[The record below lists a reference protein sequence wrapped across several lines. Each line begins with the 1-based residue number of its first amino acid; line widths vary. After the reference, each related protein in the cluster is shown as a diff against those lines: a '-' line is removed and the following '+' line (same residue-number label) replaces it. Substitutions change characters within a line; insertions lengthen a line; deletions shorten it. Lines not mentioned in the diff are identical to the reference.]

1 MKKIRCVFLQLNRIF
16 CASIILIIGNFLLCG
31 YSGTVSTPVILDGTD
46 LGTLVDIEA
55 TYTGEL
61 VATNHLNKD
70 DFAVYGLYT
79 FGGSVKKQKF
89 GPVSSDDFT
98 IDKSVLVP
106 GKNEITVSYKG
117 FTTKVQIECTKRGYI
132 TIIATGLD
140 VDATET
146 DVKQDKDEDL
156 LNKGDNITYAFVKNK
171 IDNASDVIEK
181 KIENEIFTSENKVQ
195 IVSVYDI
202 TLNREA
208 NSNQESVEKL
218 NSPVRLIIPIDKH
231 HQKENRLFFVLKNHD
246 GVIQKLDDLDNDPK
260 TVTIETESFSEYA
273 LLYEDNVKKENIDVN
288 VTSEY
293 RGSTLVG
300 TKLTKD
306 VFQSKA
312 VINTSWEDGTNET
325 VAKQIEVNRIDKD
338 KIEPGKNEVLVTS
351 SYQGKEYQSAVVI
364 YGTSKGDSGSTNNE
378 EEKNPVDRPDK
389 NENKSSVSN
398 DATSH
403 IEINNADQNAMP
415 KQMENNTENRNLNS
429 AQTGD
434 SIAIDIWVFIFI
446 VSTIVCLVAYKKV
459 RKK

>member
-1 MKKIRCVFLQLNRIF
+1 MKKIRCVFLQLNRIL
-16 CASIILIIGNFLLCG
+16 CTSIILIIGNFLLCG

-70 DFAVYGLYT
+70 DFVVYGLYT
-79 FGGSVKKQKF
+79 FGGSVEKQKF

-181 KIENEIFTSENKVQ
+181 KIENEIFTSKNKVQ

-208 NSNQESVEKL
+208 NFNQESVEKL

-231 HQKENRLFFVLKNHD
+231 HQKENRSFFVLKNHD
-246 GVIQKLDDLDNDPK
+246 GVIQKLEDLDNDPK

-325 VAKQIEVNRIDKD
+325 VTKQIEVNRIDKD

-351 SYQGKEYQSAVVI
+351 SYQGKEYQSTVVI
-364 YGTSKGDSGSTNNE
+364 YGTSKGDSGSTNNV

-398 DATSH
+398 DATSY

-415 KQMENNTENRNLNS
+415 KQTENRNLNS

-434 SIAIDIWVFIFI
+434 NIAIDIWVFIFI

>member
-1 MKKIRCVFLQLNRIF
+1 MKKIRCVFLQLNRIL
-16 CASIILIIGNFLLCG
+16 CTSIVLIIGNFLLCG
-31 YSGTVSTPVILDGTD
+31 YSGNVSTPVILDGTD

-55 TYTGEL
+55 IYTGEL
-61 VATNHLNKD
+61 VATNYLNKD

-79 FGGSVKKQKF
+79 FGGSEDKQKF

-98 IDKSVLVP
+98 IDKSVLAP

-156 LNKGDNITYAFVKNK
+156 LNKGNNITYAFVKNK
-171 IDNASDVIEK
+171 IDNVSDVIEN
-181 KIENEIFTSENKVQ
+181 KIENEIFASVNKVQ

-202 TLNREA
+202 TLNRET
-208 NSNQESVEKL
+208 NSKQESVEKL

-231 HQKENRLFFVLKNHD
+231 HQKENRSFFVLKNHD
-246 GVIQKLDDLDNDPK
+246 GVIQKLEDLDNDPK

-273 LLYEDNVKKENIDVN
+273 LLYEDNVKKENIGVSI
-288 VTSEY
+288 TSEY

-306 VFQSKA
+306 MFQSKA

-325 VAKQIEVNRIDKD
+325 VTKQIEVNRIDKD
-338 KIEPGKNEVLVTS
+338 EVKSGKNEVLVTS

-364 YGTSKGDSGSTNNE
+364 YGTSKGDSGSTNNG

-389 NENKSSVSN
+389 NENNSSVSN
-398 DATSH
+398 DATSF

-415 KQMENNTENRNLNS
+415 EQIENRNLNS

-434 SIAIDIWVFIFI
+434 GIAINIWFFIFI
-446 VSTIVCLVAYKKV
+446 VSATVCFVAYKKV